1 MVANNQ
7 SERNLFRVHPSSSAD
22 LCHINSV
29 QLVKCLDK
37 PPEAIVKELEFASS
51 EIELVVVSVKPC
63 VYDMF
68 LRSAPAGAP
77 VPAVERFG
85 PQKWETLFLLITVIN
100 RAGLG

>member
-1 MVANNQ
+1 MSLPVRSSVDPIRQ
-7 SERNLFRVHPSSSAD
+7 SERTLFRVHPSSPAD

-68 LRSAPAGAP
+68 LRSAPAGARP
-77 VPAVERFG
+77 RPPKMGDSVP
-85 PQKWETLFLLITVIN
+85 TDN
-100 RAGLG
+100 CN